1 MAGEPSWIPETLKTI
16 LSKSE
21 SHYRSVGFR
30 RCAHLMGQTLA
41 SAESGSVPADF
52 YEKYVHHLKDDA
64 REFMAGF
71 GFGPA
76 VTQQFTESVIKAID
90 SVYTLVVGLDKEGK
104 TPTFNG
110 ATSKKADV
118 EAMNSFLDEYGGLF
132 DPLAA
137 ATDNFTALEHMAPFY
152 EVVYNH
158 VFIPGR
164 DFLISQLE
172 LAVGHTKMQ
181 DISEAILSV
190 NGLMEKNGEKM
201 SDFRYAF
208 QNPGKFDETEEN
220 WILND
225 RVTIPVESVARWPLF
240 MYYLVPI
247 VTAMLP
253 IHNVIFFSLVQT
265 QMEKNKAKGAP
276 SGFIRPGSR

>member
-1 MAGEPSWIPETLKTI
+1 MAAEPSWIPETLKSI

-21 SHYRSVGFR
+21 SHYRSVGFK
-30 RCAHLMGQTLA
+30 RCAHLMGKTLTE
-41 SAESGSVPADF
+41 AESGSVDPEF

-64 REFMAGF
+64 KEFMATF

-76 VTQQFTESVIKAID
+76 VTQQFTDSMLKAID
-90 SVYTLVVGLDKEGK
+90 SVHTLLVGLDKEGK

-110 ATSKKADV
+110 ATSKKEDV
-118 EAMNSFLDEYGGLF
+118 EALNKFLDEYGGLF

-137 ATDNFTALEHMAPFY
+137 ATDNYTALEHMSPFY

-172 LAVGHTKMQ
+172 LAVGHNKMQ
-181 DISEAILSV
+181 DISEAIFSI
-190 NGLMEKNGEKM
+190 NGLMEKNGVKM

-208 QNPGKFDETEEN
+208 QNPGDFDETEEN

-225 RVTIPVESVARWPLF
+225 HVSIPVESVARWPLF

-247 VTAMLP
+247 ITAMLP
-253 IHNVIFFSLVQT
+253 IHNVIFFSLVQSNI
-265 QMEKNKAKGAP
+265 EKNRASQG
-276 SGFIRPGSR
+276 GFTRPGSQ